1 MGIDLAPGWSA
12 TSGQLGVGQGES
24 IQTSDEIT
32 MSGRFFNN
40 VLNKVG
46 LVIDVLT
53 HPEVHTP
60 EQLATMTNMPKRDIR
75 FGSSKSVPASQ
86 RRKYEPDIVV
96 KIPGTGESQA
106 VRLIGELKSPSTYKM
121 QDNEGSMLDFER
133 DSLKN
138 LFGMHY
144 DSMVSR

>member
-1 MGIDLAPGWSA
+1 
-12 TSGQLGVGQGES
+12 
-24 IQTSDEIT
+24 
-32 MSGRFFNN
+32 
-40 VLNKVG
+40 
-46 LVIDVLT
+46 
-53 HPEVHTP
+53 
-60 EQLATMTNMPKRDIR
+60 MTNMPKRDIR

-86 RRKYEPDIVV
+86 RRKYEPGIVV

-121 QDNEGSMLDFER
+121 QENEGSMLDFKR

-144 DSMVSR
+144 DFMVSH